1 MSENLIQNLHYP
13 TLCGSLGW
21 SDDGKLQFS
30 YIIYRDMQIIIRV
43 QRDTLVIALQSN
55 FQVHTVN
62 YGVVWPG
69 RLIPSEIPRVGHPY
83 YGLSSFGQLIL
94 LQEAKCECEK
104 RRCGTP

>member
-30 YIIYRDMQIIIRV
+30 YITYRDMQIIIRV

-62 YGVVWPG
+62 YGVV
-69 RLIPSEIPRVGHPY
+69 
-83 YGLSSFGQLIL
+83 
-94 LQEAKCECEK
+94 
-104 RRCGTP
+104 